1 LQHFLLEIGVRDLA
15 RCASHAGIL
24 LAMNPLIGGKTTSGT

>member
-1 LQHFLLEIGVRDLA
+1 LQHFLLEIRVRDLA

-24 LAMNPLIGGKTTSGT
+24 LDETRRRVKTSTGT